1 MVIIT
6 KWINKS
12 IVIDFYQQAIVIIK
26 PATFFFSNFH
36 GLLSAAVDIDWHQ
49 LLLII
54 KFWIDYACRYSSMI
68 IKYQMAFWKIEAE
81 YFCVVLLRLTWKLE
95 RRWSET
101 KFILSNIEHIM
112 AGSISFLWNVNIVLY
127 HHFWTDL
134 CNLLQIKAFIAHT
147 TQLRVALHVQYIY
160 VKLYQSIKVELWNH
174 TTILLIMLCYNS
186 YFIVQLSE
194 I

>member
-147 TQLRVALHVQYIY
+147 TPTQGGLTRTVHLCKIIDVPKH
-160 VKLYQSIKVELWNH
+160 QSWIMESYMYCHLVNY
-174 TTILLIMLCYNS
+174 IML
-186 YFIVQLSE
+186 
-194 I
+194 